1 MEAFRSDLMTSPQL
15 TSTPADVTAMVQSV
29 ARGDRAMQR
38 RLIETVL
45 IPLLH
50 ARVGRVLL
58 RRSAGCRNLREETK
72 DLVQEAL
79 VHLFSTGAI
88 ARWDAARG
96 PFGAYVGRIAEN
108 CVVSLLRKRGRN
120 PWVNVPTSDEDL
132 EARLEAMQGPHESGV
147 ASRADL
153 QRLAE
158 GLDADEWEMF
168 FLFFVEDW
176 SAEEVSALTGKS
188 VDATRKQRQRLR
200 GRARSLL
207 EGSAAERPREEA
219 Q

>member
-1 MEAFRSDLMTSPQL
+1 
-15 TSTPADVTAMVQSV
+15 MVQAV
-29 ARGDRAMQR
+29 VRGDRAVQR

-79 VHLFSTGAI
+79 VHLFSTGAF
-88 ARWDAARG
+88 ARWDAERG

-108 CVVSLLRKRGRN
+108 CVLSLLRSRGRN
-120 PWVNVPTSDEDL
+120 PWDNVPTSDDDI
-132 EARLEAMQGPHESGV
+132 EARLGAVHGPQESSV

-153 QRLAE
+153 QRLAD
-158 GLDADEWEMF
+158 GLDEDEWEMF

-176 SAEEVSALTGKS
+176 STEEVSALTGKS
-188 VDATRKQRQRLR
+188 IEATRKQRQRLR
-200 GRARSLL
+200 ARARSLV
-207 EGSAAERPREEA
+207 EGDAAELPREES